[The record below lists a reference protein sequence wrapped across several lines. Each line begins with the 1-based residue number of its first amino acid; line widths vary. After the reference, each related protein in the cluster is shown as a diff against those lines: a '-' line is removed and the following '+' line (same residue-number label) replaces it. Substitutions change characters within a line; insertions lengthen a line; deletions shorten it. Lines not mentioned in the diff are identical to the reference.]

1 MALLTP
7 NSIKRISKDRVNIHK
22 KVDATYTVFKYK
34 GKTYFQLDTYG
45 SRTREMKGKISQ
57 TILFDEETAGE
68 LLKLI
73 EDAFDIS

>member
-57 TILFDEETAGE
+57 SIQFDEETAGE